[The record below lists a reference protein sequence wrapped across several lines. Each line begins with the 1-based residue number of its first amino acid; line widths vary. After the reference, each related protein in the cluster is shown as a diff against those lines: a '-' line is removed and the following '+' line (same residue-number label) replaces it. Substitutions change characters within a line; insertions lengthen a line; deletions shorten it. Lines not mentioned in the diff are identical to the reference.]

1 MTVQKKKAAGFQVK
15 SISAPKAKNAK
26 GAAQAQIKKPPA
38 PPPVPANKK
47 RQDPPKK
54 QQAPSKK
61 SRKVESSESEV
72 ESEEDDF
79 VSEEEEL
86 DDSYSEADLDDEFSE
101 EDEENDS
108 EEDEDDENEDVK
120 TNWLES
126 ASEGEQDEFSEV
138 SDDEDEEQLED
149 SEEDSEEELDVDQEV
164 MRKKPEERKIII
176 NTAEEV
182 EETST
187 DAIPNLSQINA
198 RIQATIAVLSD
209 WKSHAAQATKA
220 RSLYVSQLRSDLCV
234 YFGYSEFLMEKLMDL
249 FPKPAELLA
258 FLEGNE
264 MQRPV
269 TIRCNTLKCRR
280 KELAQALISRG
291 VNLEPTMERWNPV
304 GLQIFDS
311 KVPIGATPEYLAGH
325 YMLQAAASFLPV
337 LAMGIVPNGNERI
350 LDMCAAPG
358 GKTTFI
364 AAQMK
369 NSGFLFANDVSADRV
384 KSLAANVHRMGVQNC
399 VITCMDGRKYGSY
412 MKGFDRI
419 LLDAPCSGT
428 GVIAKDTS
436 VKTSKNAEDLQA
448 LSHLQKELILA
459 AIDALECSKEKPGV
473 LVYSTCSVLIE
484 ENEEVVDYALRKRPN
499 VQLVETGLEFG
510 EEGFVSIKGR
520 QFNKNL
526 KLTRRYYPHTHNLD
540 GFYVA
545 KLIKTAASSSNDKV
559 KPEH

>member
-1 MTVQKKKAAGFQVK
+1 MNLRLGHPGLAYFILPAQMTTLRKKAASGFKVE
-15 SISAPKAKNAK
+15 SISAGSNKQKATKTVVVAKNK
-26 GAAQAQIKKPPA
+26 
-38 PPPVPANKK
+38 NTKK
-47 RQDPPKK
+47 RQVAPKE
-54 QQAPSKK
+54 PLSKK
-61 SRKVESSESEV
+61 ATCIQESEDDL
-72 ESEEDDF
+72 ESEDGEEAL
-79 VSEEEEL
+79 SEENMIENFE
-86 DDSYSEADLDDEFSE
+86 DEFSE
-101 EDEENDS
+101 EDEEVQKD
-108 EEDEDDENEDVK
+108 
-120 TNWLES
+120 WLES
-126 ASEGEQDEFSEV
+126 ASEGEQDEFSEIE
-138 SDDEDEEQLED
+138 DDDDSEVELGNDISEDEEDEEQ
-149 SEEDSEEELDVDQEV
+149 VQ
-164 MRKKPEERKIII
+164 MGMKKLEERKLII

-182 EETST
+182 EEASPEG
-187 DAIPNLSQINA
+187 IPNLSLINS
-198 RIQATIAVLSD
+198 RIQATIAVLSN
-209 WKSHAAQATKA
+209 WKSHSIQATKP
-220 RSLYVSQLRSDLCV
+220 RSEFVAQLKTDLSV
-234 YFGYSEFLMEKLMDL
+234 YFGYSEFLMEKFMDL
-249 FPKPAELLA
+249 FPKPTELHA
-258 FLEGNE
+258 FLEANE

-280 KELAQALISRG
+280 KELAQALIARG

-364 AAQMK
+364 AAQMR
-369 NSGFLFANDVSADRV
+369 NTGFLFANDVSADRI

-399 VITCMDGRKYGSY
+399 VITCMDGRKYGNY

-419 LLDAPCSGT
+419 LLDAPCSGS
-428 GVIAKDTS
+428 GVISKDTS

-448 LSHLQKELILA
+448 LSHLQKELILS
-459 AIDALECSKEKPGV
+459 AIDALECSKDKPGV
-473 LVYSTCSVLIE
+473 LVYSTCSILVE

-499 VQLVETGLEFG
+499 VQLMDTGLEFG
-510 EEGFVSIKGR
+510 EEGFVSIKDK
-520 QFNKNL
+520 QFNKSL

-545 KLIKTAASSSNDKV
+545 KLIKTAPASNEKV